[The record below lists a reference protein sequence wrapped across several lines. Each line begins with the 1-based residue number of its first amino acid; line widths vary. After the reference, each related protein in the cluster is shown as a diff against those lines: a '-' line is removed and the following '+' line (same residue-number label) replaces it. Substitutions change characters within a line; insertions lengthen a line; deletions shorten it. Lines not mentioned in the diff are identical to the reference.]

1 MHNIPHMVT
10 EECGVKER
18 GAQRFMNY
26 DALTDT
32 QYIL

>member
-1 MHNIPHMVT
+1 MAT
-10 EECGVKER
+10 QRRGEESGVKER